1 MGNEQTIQISL
12 QLPVSELAG
21 LTALAEHL
29 RALLQTEKHPGVP
42 KTAEQENSN
51 FDMTRFR
58 ELNND
63 ARSSAAEVSPV
74 TEVTAV
80 HPQVD
85 SFLSPPESAGFHT
98 DQVDSPSLPDP
109 LAQNLVNITEVFY
122 PESAQP
128 MSPSDSSREHK
139 EVSTAAD
146 FSDISPA
153 AVPVTAGFSISG
165 DLSAPLPNRQKL
177 PDAPA
182 VSSPV
187 TVTAETVSQAF
198 RRDDR
203 RYDNG
208 FPLY

>member
-1 MGNEQTIQISL
+1 MRDEHTIQISL

-29 RALLQTEKHPGVP
+29 RALLQTEKHPGVS

-58 ELNND
+58 ELDND
-63 ARSSAAEVSPV
+63 ARSSAAEISPV
-74 TEVTAV
+74 TEATAV

-85 SFLSPPESAGFHT
+85 SFLPPPESARFHT
-98 DQVDSPSLPDP
+98 DQVGSPSLPDT
-109 LAQNLVNITEVFY
+109 LVQDLFKITEDFS
-122 PESAQP
+122 PEGNRQA
-128 MSPSDSSREHK
+128 SPSDISREH
-139 EVSTAAD
+139 EEMFSAAD
-146 FSDISPA
+146 GPERNPLAI
-153 AVPVTAGFSISG
+153 PVTAGSPISG
-165 DLSAPLPNRQKL
+165 DLSTPLPNRTKL
-177 PDAPA
+177 RETPA

>member
-29 RALLQTEKHPGVP
+29 RALLQTEKHPGISR
-42 KTAEQENSN
+42 TAEQENSN

-63 ARSSAAEVSPV
+63 ARSSAPEVSSVP
-74 TEVTAV
+74 EVTAA
-80 HPQVD
+80 HSQAD
-85 SFLSPPESAGFHT
+85 SFLPPPESADFHANHA
-98 DQVDSPSLPDP
+98 DSPSLPDP
-109 LAQNLVNITEVFY
+109 LAQDLFDITEVFS

-128 MSPSDSSREHK
+128 LSPSDSSREHE
-139 EVSTAAD
+139 EVSTMPD
-146 FSDISPA
+146 LSDRNSP

-165 DLSAPLPNRQKL
+165 DLSAPLSNRTKL
-177 PDAPA
+177 WEAPA
-182 VSSPV
+182 GPSPIAM
-187 TVTAETVSQAF
+187 TAETVSQAF